1 MKEYKLKIN
10 GEMDFVIISPQ
21 VFSSLISKIHN
32 SPDCEVSVAVEEIM
46 PPDFADYLINVINVN
61 RFSNEKFRYNY
72 IMDDPITRKDLY
84 RILKEQLSNADMDN
98 TTCFQNISL
107 QGTFHGVAELD
118 MECNEPFFLA
128 CKDSTAKLV
137 YTFQDGREETLVI
150 EY

>member
-1 MKEYKLKIN
+1 MKIS

-21 VFSSLISKIHN
+21 VFSSLIAKIHN
-32 SPDCEVSVAVEEIM
+32 SPEREVAVVVEEIM
-46 PPDFADYLINVINVN
+46 PPGFMDYLINVINVN
-61 RFSNEKFRYNY
+61 RFTNEKFRYHY
-72 IMDDPITRKDLY
+72 ILEDPITRKDLY
-84 RILKEQLSNADMDN
+84 KILKTL
-98 TTCFQNISL
+98 
-107 QGTFHGVAELD
+107 HGAAELD

>member
-1 MKEYKLKIN
+1 MKIS

-21 VFSSLISKIHN
+21 VFSSLIAKIHN
-32 SPDCEVSVAVEEIM
+32 SPEREVAVVVEEIM
-46 PPDFADYLINVINVN
+46 PPGFMDYLINVINVN
-61 RFSNEKFRYNY
+61 RFTNEKFRYHY
-72 IMDDPITRKDLY
+72 ILEDPITRKDLY
-84 RILKEQLSNADMDN
+84 KILKEQLSRADMDN

-107 QGTFHGVAELD
+107 QRTLHGAAELD

-137 YTFQDGREETLVI
+137 YTFQDGREETLVL

>member
-1 MKEYKLKIN
+1 MKIR

-21 VFSSLISKIHN
+21 VFSSLIAKIHN
-32 SPDCEVSVAVEEIM
+32 SPEREVAVVVEEIM
-46 PPDFADYLINVINVN
+46 PPGFMDYLINVINVN
-61 RFSNEKFRYNY
+61 RFTNEKFRYHY
-72 IMDDPITRKDLY
+72 ILEDPITRKDLY
-84 RILKEQLSNADMDN
+84 KILKEQLSRADMDN

-107 QGTFHGVAELD
+107 QRTLHGAAELD

>member
-1 MKEYKLKIN
+1 MKIS

-21 VFSSLISKIHN
+21 VFSSLIAKIHN

>member
-1 MKEYKLKIN
+1 MKEYKLKIR

-21 VFSSLISKIHN
+21 VFSTLIAKIHK
-32 SPDCEVSVAVEEIM
+32 SPDSEVSVAVEEIM

-61 RFSNEKFRYNY
+61 RFSNEKFRYHY
-72 IMDDPITRKDLY
+72 IMDDPITKKDLY
-84 RILKEQLSNADMDN
+84 RILNEQLSNADMDDSR
-98 TTCFQNISL
+98 CFQNIRL
-107 QGTFHGVAELD
+107 QRTFQGVAELD

-128 CKDSTAKLV
+128 CKDSTARLV

>member
-1 MKEYKLKIN
+1 MKIS

-21 VFSSLISKIHN
+21 VFSSLIAKIHN
-32 SPDCEVSVAVEEIM
+32 SPEREVVVVVEEIM
-46 PPDFADYLINVINVN
+46 PPGFMDYLINVINVN
-61 RFSNEKFRYNY
+61 RFTNEKFRYHY
-72 IMDDPITRKDLY
+72 ILEDPITRKDLY
-84 RILKEQLSNADMDN
+84 KILKEQLSRADMDN

-107 QGTFHGVAELD
+107 QRTLHGAAELD